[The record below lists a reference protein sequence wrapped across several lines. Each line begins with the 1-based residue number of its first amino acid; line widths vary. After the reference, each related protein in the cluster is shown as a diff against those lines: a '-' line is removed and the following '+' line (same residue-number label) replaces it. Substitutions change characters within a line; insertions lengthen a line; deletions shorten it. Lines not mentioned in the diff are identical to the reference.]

1 MDYASTYKFRVAYD
15 RQVYI
20 SKNGRSTRIRT
31 LDPLV
36 PNQMRYQAALHS
48 DEFMQAK
55 VEDEVPDLFGSRLAS

>member
-48 DEFMQAK
+48 ETGADDRNRTCTPCGA
-55 VEDEVPDLFGSRLAS
+55 RT